1 MEYDDSK
8 FDVTLVTTGSKN
20 RDFIMPI
27 FASRWNGYFSS
38 FFITLSPI
46 VFVVH
51 LKEEEVTSFRSFL
64 KRKNS
69 SILCRNRIQII
80 TYVVRK
86 GVFFYDNYPI
96 NILRNLGIRHVRT
109 NHFAVL
115 DIDMWMSGIVESISL
130 HTEKSYEA
138 ILSLPSEIQSD
149 PRTAVII
156 PAFFHTGWSIFN
168 GTLVEQVNSY
178 QSMSILTSSIIHR
191 IPFSMKDLIQC
202 QTKGK
207 CSFVKNHLF
216 THVYFFDSF
225 H

>member
-1 MEYDDSK
+1 M
-8 FDVTLVTTGSKN
+8 TTGSKN

-27 FASRWNGYFSS
+27 FASRWNGYSS
-38 FFITLSPI
+38 FFSIIHSPI
-46 VFVVH
+46 VFVMH
-51 LKEEEVTSFRSFL
+51 LKEKEVIPFRSFL
-64 KRKNS
+64 KQENS

-86 GVFFYDNYPI
+86 GAFFYDNYPI

-115 DIDMWMSGIVESISL
+115 DMDMWMSGTVELLFL
-130 HTEKSYEA
+130 HIEKSYEA
-138 ILSLPSEIQSD
+138 ILSLPLEIQSD

-156 PAFFHTGWSIFN
+156 PAFFHTGWDIFN
-168 GTLVEQVNSY
+168 GTLDEQVNSY
-178 QSMSILTSSIIHR
+178 QSMSILTSSVIHR
-191 IPFSMKDLIQC
+191 IPFTMKELIQC

-207 CSFVKNHLF
+207 CSYMKKHLF
-216 THVYFFDSF
+216 THVCFFNLF